1 VSVRQQIDESRYW
14 WRRAD
19 GPTRGIAVAQPALV
33 IEPVGG
39 TSPRSRRMR
48 RGSTKA
54 IVRTFVAAGAGAA
67 AFFLMTAAGTELRTL
82 EAVTSR
88 IERAAG
94 LSGTRADAVAI
105 SGHRFTSEADI
116 FAAAGLGRAG
126 TTPPADLL
134 ELRRRLEALPWV
146 EAAAVERVL
155 PDGLSVAIK
164 ERRPIAI
171 WRRTNPMRQTLIDG
185 TGREL
190 SDITGSAGDL
200 PIVVGDG
207 APAATAALIGV
218 LAGHPDLM
226 ARLEAAER
234 IGARRWS
241 LRLAGLPLVL
251 LPETG
256 EAAALDDLARLLAST
271 DPAAIAVIDLRVRHR
286 ADVRPAP
293 PRRS

>member
-1 VSVRQQIDESRYW
+1 MRQQIDESRYW

-19 GPTRGIAVAQPALV
+19 SPTRGIAVAQPSLV
-33 IEPVGG
+33 IEPVVA
-39 TSPRSRRMR
+39 PPARPRRMR
-48 RGSTKA
+48 RLSTKG
-54 IVRTFVAAGAGAA
+54 IVRTIAAAGAGAA
-67 AFFLMTAAGTELRTL
+67 AFFLMTGAGTELRTFD
-82 EAVTSR
+82 AVTSR

-94 LSGTRADAVAI
+94 LAGIRADAVAI
-105 SGHRFTSEADI
+105 SGHRFTSEGDI
-116 FAAAGLGRAG
+116 FAAAGLGRTA

-155 PDGLSVAIK
+155 PDGLSIAIK

-171 WRRTNPMRQTLIDG
+171 WRRANPTRQTLIDG

-190 SDITGSAGDL
+190 SDITGGAGDL
-200 PIVVGDG
+200 PIVVGEG

-218 LAGHPDLM
+218 LAAHPDLM

-234 IGARRWS
+234 VGARRWS

-256 EAAALDDLARLLAST
+256 EAAALDDLTRVLAST

-286 ADVRPAP
+286 ADVRRAP